1 MFFRTDLALEASEK
15 LIQNI
20 DGIEQKIE
28 EFKSLRSTEIIIKS
42 EDAAKKIGKPKGK
55 YITVE
60 IPNFTDNNQDLK
72 EKIKIIS
79 RKIRELIP
87 EKGLVFV
94 VGLGNS
100 NITPDAFGPKTIKSV
115 LATRH
120 ITGELAR
127 STGLDQLRPVAVLSP
142 GVLGQTGIEVSEIIL
157 SITKRIKPS
166 VVIVVD
172 ALASRET
179 KRLGSTIQISD
190 TGISPGSGVGNS
202 RPSITKASLG
212 VPVVS
217 IGVPTVVDALT
228 LAGDLIPQLD
238 TKITEYIKEKV
249 YPRGEPMMVTPRE
262 IDLLIERASNLTA
275 MSINYALHTGLTV
288 EDILELVQS

>member
-1 MFFRTDLALEASEK
+1 MIFRTDLALEASEK
-15 LIQNI
+15 LKQNI
-20 DGIEQKIE
+20 EGLEQKIE
-28 EFKSLRSTEIIIKS
+28 EFKDIKATEITIKS
-42 EDAAKKIGKPKGK
+42 ETAAKKVGKPQGK
-55 YITVE
+55 YITIE
-60 IPNFTDNNQDLK
+60 LPNFTDNNQDLK

-100 NITPDAFGPKTIKSV
+100 NITPDAFGPKTISSV

-157 SITKRIKPS
+157 SITKKIKPS

-179 KRLGSTIQISD
+179 KRLGSTIQISN

-202 RPSITKASLG
+202 RPSINEESLG

-238 TKITEYIKEKV
+238 EKITKYIKDKV

-262 IDLLIERASNLTA
+262 IDLLVDRASNLTA
-275 MSINYALHTGLTV
+275 MSINYALHTGLTID
-288 EDILELVQS
+288 DILDLVQA